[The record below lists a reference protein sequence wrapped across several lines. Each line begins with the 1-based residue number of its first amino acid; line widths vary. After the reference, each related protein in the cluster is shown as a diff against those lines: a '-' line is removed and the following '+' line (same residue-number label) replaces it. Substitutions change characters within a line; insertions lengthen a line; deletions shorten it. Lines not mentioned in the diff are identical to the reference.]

1 MGFRLHVLLFGLNIQ
16 NFLQMGHSTENLTAE
31 ELKAQNIKRIWQV
44 AGLLAVVTG
53 IEFLIAFTMPA
64 NILRV
69 SIFIGL
75 TIVKAFY
82 IVADFMHLRHEVK
95 TLIWSI
101 LIPLIFIVWLII
113 ALLMEGSF
121 IYGYSH

>member
-1 MGFRLHVLLFGLNIQ
+1 
-16 NFLQMGHSTENLTAE
+16 MGHSTENLTAE